1 MNGSV
6 VFGLLSALTWGAG
19 DFCGGL
25 AAKRSSLLSVIVC
38 SQIAGAILLILT
50 AQVVAEPVPSLPI
63 LLIGG
68 VAGILGDIGLMS
80 LYFALSRGKMGV
92 AAPVSAVVAAMIPVL
107 FAAVVEGLPGALQ
120 AAGFVLAMT
129 GIWLVARGES
139 STVRLVDLGMPI
151 VAGVGFGLFYIVIN
165 QVSVVAVY
173 WPLAAARVVSIAIL
187 SVTALVLRRPLLP
200 AAGQLPI
207 IVASGLLDAGG
218 NLFFALAALA
228 GRLDIA
234 AVLASLYPATTVVLA
249 GLFLHERLS
258 WPQTLGVV
266 TTLAAIALI
275 VL

>member
-50 AQVVAEPVPSLPI
+50 ARVVAEPVPSLPI
-63 LLIGG
+63 LLVGG
-68 VAGILGDIGLMS
+68 VAGILGDIGLMA
-80 LYFALSRGKMGV
+80 LYSALSRGKMGV

-107 FAAVVEGLPGALQ
+107 FAAVAEGLPGALQ

-129 GIWLVARGES
+129 GIWLVARSES
-139 STVRLVDLGMPI
+139 SAMRLADLGMPI
-151 VAGVGFGLFYIVIN
+151 VAGIGFGLFYIVIN

-173 WPLAAARVVSIAIL
+173 WPLAAARVASVAIL
-187 SVTALVLRRPLLP
+187 SAAALILRRPLLP

-218 NLFFALAALA
+218 NVFFALAALA

-258 WPQTLGVV
+258 RPQTFGVV
-266 TTLAAIALI
+266 ATLAAIALI